1 MIIHFKTTGC
11 EGGTM
16 ACQFEIPESD
26 SRQQLSGTSKRPLEH
41 LAAEL
46 SDILLGGNC
55 GPLLASCFE
64 IVIFR
69 AILREVV
76 FSKRGAATATF
87 MKLRLF
93 IFEGRV
99 SGPASGCIRLNLG
112 PVYRFAPGCQTGS
125 TRPLRT
131 K

>member
-93 IFEGRV
+93 IVR
-99 SGPASGCIRLNLG
+99 
-112 PVYRFAPGCQTGS
+112 GCQTGS
-125 TRPLRT
+125 TPRFKCLNLADPV
-131 K
+131 